1 MRQSALFSKTRKESP
16 KDELAKNA
24 DLLIRA
30 GFIHKNFAGVYSFL
44 PLGRIV
50 LDKIINIIRAEMNAI
65 GGQEI
70 HLPSLQEK
78 FAWEK
83 TNRWGDEEMDGWFR
97 TELKNKTTLGLAP
110 THEEP
115 LTLIAKEHINSYRD
129 LPAYL
134 YQFQTKFRN
143 ESRAKSGLLRC
154 REFLMK
160 DMYSFSLDEK
170 SHNEF
175 YEKVKQAY
183 GRIFDEVGIG
193 SSTYLTFA
201 SGGSFSKYSHE
212 FQTLT
217 EAGEDIINV
226 DKKSKLAV
234 NQEVMSP
241 KVLSELGLK
250 EDNLE
255 QRKAVEV
262 GNIFSLGTRF
272 SESLELIYDDESGKR
287 QPVFMGSYGIGPGR
301 LMGAIVEVCS
311 DEKGVVWPKSVAPFG
326 IHLISVSTNP
336 EVVVA
341 AEDLYNKLTKN
352 GASVLYDD
360 RDMRAGAK
368 FADADLIG
376 IPVRAVISDK
386 TFADEKVE
394 IASRA
399 GGEPKLISIS
409 EFIKQSHKTNES
421 RT

>member
-1 MRQSALFSKTRKESP
+1 MRQSALFSKTRKEAP

-50 LDKIINIIRAEMNAI
+50 LNKIVEIIRKEMNDI

-70 HLPSLQEK
+70 HLSALQEK

-83 TNRWGDEEMDGWFR
+83 TNRWTDEEMDVWFR

-170 SHNEF
+170 SHNDF
-175 YEKVKQAY
+175 YEKVKKAY
-183 GRIFDEVGIG
+183 GRIFNEVGIG
-193 SSTYLTFA
+193 NSTYLTFA

-217 EAGEDIINV
+217 DAGEDTIHV

-234 NQEVMSP
+234 NDEVMSP
-241 KVLSELGLK
+241 EVLSELGLK
-250 EDNLE
+250 EGDLE
-255 QRKAVEV
+255 SQKAVEV

-272 SESLELIYDDESGKR
+272 SEPLELIYDDESGKR

-311 DEKGVVWPKSVAPFG
+311 DEKGIVWPKSVAPFD
-326 IHLISVSTNP
+326 IHLICVSTDT
-336 EVVVA
+336 EVIKSA
-341 AEDLYNKLTKN
+341 DNLYKELTKN
-352 GASVLYDD
+352 GSSVLYDD
-360 RDMRAGAK
+360 RDLRAGAK

-376 IPVRAVISDK
+376 IPLRVVVSDK
-386 TFADEKVE
+386 TFAKEEVE
-394 IASRA
+394 VASRN
-399 GGEPKLISIS
+399 GGEPKLIAIT
-409 EFIKQSHKTNES
+409 EFIKENHKPHES